1 MIPEPHFT
9 PTVPGLIGHFAAQHG
24 EAEALVRDGL
34 RVTFTELDRRSAAV
48 ARALIERGAG
58 KGARS
63 AILAPPSPEFVI
75 AVLAATRIGAV
86 AVPRST
92 LYQARSEERR
102 EGNDCVSHG
111 RSRWSPYP

>member
-58 KGARS
+58 KGARI

-75 AVLAATRIGAV
+75 AVLAAARIGAV
-86 AVPRST
+86 AGPLST
-92 LYQARSEERR
+92 LYQAPELAWVLRSEEHTSELQSLMRI
-102 EGNDCVSHG
+102 
-111 RSRWSPYP
+111 